1 MGGWIEGILFFGVF
15 LPIFYIHKRK
25 LLKILRI
32 LQYFGESCWNQF
44 LLRYGD
50 FQKTNP
56 QNLMT
61 LAWGI
66 FISPKSLCVW
76 NLTLKKIAKKK
87 KKKKKHRFKLDSIF
101 VWPNIIIAKC
111 FCIFFVGIA
120 YQGKKD
126 IVFRLFII
134 ESIVASWIFLAP
146 QVIIIGPFLY
156 EDFWKMKFW
165 LVLKLEISYRVI
177 ISWRILVSC
186 RGIFLILYIFAWWNI

>member
-1 MGGWIEGILFFGVF
+1 
-15 LPIFYIHKRK
+15 
-25 LLKILRI
+25 
-32 LQYFGESCWNQF
+32 
-44 LLRYGD
+44 
-50 FQKTNP
+50 
-56 QNLMT
+56 
-61 LAWGI
+61 
-66 FISPKSLCVW
+66 
-76 NLTLKKIAKKK
+76 
-87 KKKKKHRFKLDSIF
+87 